1 MSDAPLHL
9 DPEELD
15 LYLDGRLPDHRTS
28 HLETC
33 DLCRLAAEETREVV
47 DALAHLPPVAP
58 GPLFADRIVANL
70 KPSPAAAHL
79 QPEDLDLWVEGALPA
94 PREAHLRSC
103 PECQAL
109 ANAERLLVLKLE
121 RLPLFD
127 PAPGFAARVLEQVD
141 LPVTSAAGAWRLW
154 RSRFERNPVAV
165 GVAAS
170 VAVLLGGSIAAS
182 AAWAAGNQDLIT
194 GLGSWMVL
202 HGELWFWQGVG
213 SLQAQPWYEPVRSAL
228 TPGRAALLLS
238 AVTAM
243 YAAGVLTLRRLMAL
257 PDSRVARVT
266 P

>member
-1 MSDAPLHL
+1 MPDTPLHL

-15 LYLDGRLPDHRTS
+15 LYLDGRLPTHRTS

-33 DLCRLAAEETREVV
+33 DRCRLAAEETRELV
-47 DALAHLPPVAP
+47 DALAQLPPVAP
-58 GPLFADRIVANL
+58 GALFADRIVASL

-79 QPEDLDLWVEGALPA
+79 LPEDLDLWVEGALPA

-103 PECQAL
+103 PECQQL
-109 ANAERLLVLKLE
+109 ANAERLLVLQLE

-127 PAPGFAARVLEQVD
+127 PAPGLAVRVLDRVD
-141 LPVTSAAGAWRLW
+141 LPVTSVAGAWRLW

-165 GVAAS
+165 GIAAS
-170 VAVLLGGSIAAS
+170 VAVLLGGSMAAS

-194 GLGSWMVL
+194 GLGGWVVL
-202 HGELWFWQGVG
+202 RGELWFWQGVG
-213 SLQAQPWYEPVRSAL
+213 SLQAQPWFEPVRSAL
-228 TPGRAALLLS
+228 TPGRAAVVLA

-243 YAAGVLTLRRLMAL
+243 YTAGVLTLRRLLAL
-257 PDSRVARVT
+257 PDRQVARAA